1 MNAIP
6 LPPPRLGVAATSCT
20 KSLQVPKPTEVAVAG
35 LLMRNMAPVFLKPIQ
50 RLPSGAS
57 AAPLGRPIGSAG
69 DVPVV
74 LSFPK
79 GQPVVPPVKRL
90 PVILPAMAK
99 MLLKSS
105 APCPPSPEGRNPRR
119 KIPSEFVCSST
130 RYRLLVLGSNA
141 IGPPVTE
148 RPFSLKGQVS
158 MLTAKAAAVGFSA
171 SAARP
176 LSISGSTRQ
185 RPKLV
190 SPIQRCR
197 TGCPEIGLIALP

>member
-1 MNAIP
+1 MKAIP

-35 LLMRNMAPVFLKPIQ
+35 LLMRNIAPVFLNPIH

-57 AAPLGRPIGSAG
+57 AAPLGRPIGSTG
-69 DVPVV
+69 DVVV
-74 LSFPK
+74 SFPN

-99 MLLKSS
+99 ILLKSR
-105 APCPPSPEGRNPRR
+105 APWPPSPVGRNPRR
-119 KIPSEFVCSST
+119 KMPSEFVCSST
-130 RYRLLVLGSNA
+130 RYRLLVMGSKA
-141 IGPPVTE
+141 MGPPVTE
-148 RPFSLKGQVS
+148 SPFNLKGQVS
-158 MLTAKAAAVGFSA
+158 IFTANAAAVGFTA
-171 SAARP
+171 SAARA

-190 SPIQRCR
+190 SPIQ
-197 TGCPEIGLIALP
+197 